1 MEGQQEE
8 EECRCLPA
16 CRRCQGW
23 CGASAAMAAPL
34 ARTPRSAHSP
44 LPDKGRFNK
53 VEEGTRLPA
62 RKLAHPPSHPPA
74 AGGGTRAAW
83 PGGFGPVGPGRSS
96 APPAP
101 LRARP
106 RSGFVGCSR
115 PRGRAA
121 VRAGAGFR
129 GSVTWFLMCVFSFSP
144 PPPLS
149 LLLPPPLSSSPNTH
163 VHTHAS
169 PLPPPPQGRK
179 GKPNLQPTK
188 AFGIVACAPSGTAP
202 KPSNAASAMSGK
214 APPQGTSSPFNA
226 ARAPRWAAPTC

>member
-1 MEGQQEE
+1 MEGQRQEEE

-74 AGGGTRAAW
+74 AGGGTRAAR
-83 PGGFGPVGPGRSS
+83 PGGFGPAGPGRSS

-106 RSGFVGCSR
+106 RSGFVGCSG

-144 PPPLS
+144 PPPSLS
-149 LLLPPPLSSSPNTH
+149 LSSSCRL
-163 VHTHAS
+163 S
-169 PLPPPPQGRK
+169 PPPQTHTYTHTL
-179 GKPNLQPTK
+179 PLSLPLLK
-188 AFGIVACAPSGTAP
+188 AE
-202 KPSNAASAMSGK
+202 KAS
-214 APPQGTSSPFNA
+214 Q
-226 ARAPRWAAPTC
+226 TCSRRRLLGL